1 MNKARRTR
9 LATILETTEELAAA
23 LREVIEDEED
33 ANENLPESIQGTDRG
48 ETASGTIDILN
59 EALELLEQAKDY
71 IQEGSE

>member
-33 ANENLPESIQGTDRG
+33 AYENLPESIQGSDRG
-48 ETASGTIDILN
+48 ERASGTIDILN